1 MLRHIC
7 RTMVAAFA
15 AVALVIQPFPRFAP
29 APAQAGLLTR
39 AVAAGATYISDN
51 LIRVMF
57 LHASMHAREAA
68 KRKFFEVLVRSPELV
83 PKATRLVESF
93 LKSPKIQQK
102 LSGPDGARFLADE
115 VGPVVGRLKAWS
127 KPQVAD
133 ARMKNIVGDLFKP
146 GAKVGNGSTA
156 DAVRHELRTG
166 ELVGGRNHLTK
177 ARETLTRLRNHM
189 NDLEASPADKG
200 TAKLL
205 AEDLINAMRGR

>member
-1 MLRHIC
+1 MLEYVRRAI
-7 RTMVAAFA
+7 VATLV
-15 AVALVIQPFPRFAP
+15 AVALILAPFSGFAP
-29 APAQAGLLTR
+29 TPAHAGLLTR
-39 AVAAGATYISDN
+39 ALAAGTTFVSAN

-83 PKATRLVESF
+83 PKATRMVESF

-102 LSGPDGARFLADE
+102 LAGPDGTRFLADE
-115 VGPVVGRLKAWS
+115 VGPVIGRLKAWS

-133 ARMKNIVGDLFKP
+133 ARMKNIVGDLFRP

-166 ELVGGRNHLTK
+166 ELVGGRGHLIK
-177 ARETLTRLRNHM
+177 AQEALTRLRNHM
-189 NDLEASPADKG
+189 SDPTATPADKG
-200 TAKLL
+200 TAKVLAQDLL
-205 AEDLINAMRGR
+205 NALRGR

>member
-1 MLRHIC
+1 MLEYVH
-7 RTMVAAFA
+7 RTIVAALIA
-15 AVALVIQPFPRFAP
+15 AALILSPLSGVAPTP
-29 APAQAGLLTR
+29 AHAGLLTR
-39 AVAAGATYISDN
+39 AVAAGTTYISAN

-68 KRKFFEVLVRSPELV
+68 KKKFFEVLVRSPDLV
-83 PKATRLVESF
+83 PKATRMVESF

-115 VGPVVGRLKAWS
+115 VGPVIGRLKAWS

-133 ARMKNIVGDLFKP
+133 ARMKNIVGDLFRP

-166 ELVGGRNHLTK
+166 ELVGGKGHLTK
-177 ARETLTRLRNHM
+177 AREVLTRLRTH
-189 NDLEASPADKG
+189 LEDPAATPADKG
-200 TAKLL
+200 TAKILAQDLL
-205 AEDLINAMRGR
+205 NALRGR

>member
-68 KRKFFEVLVRSPELV
+68 KRKLLIS
-83 PKATRLVESF
+83 AES
-93 LKSPKIQQK
+93 
-102 LSGPDGARFLADE
+102 
-115 VGPVVGRLKAWS
+115 
-127 KPQVAD
+127 
-133 ARMKNIVGDLFKP
+133 
-146 GAKVGNGSTA
+146 
-156 DAVRHELRTG
+156 
-166 ELVGGRNHLTK
+166 
-177 ARETLTRLRNHM
+177 
-189 NDLEASPADKG
+189 
-200 TAKLL
+200 
-205 AEDLINAMRGR
+205 